1 MLLHPRH
8 IILILSQPVFALTLR
23 GEAANTNIIVFG
35 STGPVVKLRS
45 YHIYTPAITPPMWLT
60 GPVVKLRSYHIY
72 TPAITPPMW
81 LALSDAVVISFLKV
95 KKEICF
101 IYNEIL

>member
-81 LALSDAVVISFLKV
+81 LNDVWS
-95 KKEICF
+95 
-101 IYNEIL
+101 N